1 MTTMHSSDTATHDH
15 VQVSV
20 AVIGAGLAGLQA
32 ARDLRTRFP
41 DVLVL
46 EAASC
51 VGGRIQ
57 QVQKLAYCC
66 ALQLLVGS
74 EFVKASRVP
83 ALHQVNNLMPWPVE
97 LGPEFIHGAKSSLKV
112 RHKLTALWFEAYCN

>member
-1 MTTMHSSDTATHDH
+1 MYSSDTATHDL

-32 ARDLRTRFP
+32 ARDLKTRFP
-41 DVLVL
+41 DILVL
-46 EAASC
+46 EASDC

-57 QVQKLAYCC
+57 QVQKLACCC
-66 ALQLLVGS
+66 ALQLLVRS
-74 EFVKASRVP
+74 DFVKASHAH
-83 ALHQVNNLMPWPVE
+83 ALHQVNNFMPWPVE

-112 RHKLTALWFEAYCN
+112 RHKLTALCFESYCN